1 MRRLRGVSG
10 TGEVKFEGACAGG
23 GVEVKRRGWMRYT
36 YKQSKNLLH
45 QTKEKCYRLGNCI
58 VLVWM
63 V

>member
-1 MRRLRGVSG
+1 MRADTV
-10 TGEVKFEGACAGG
+10 
-23 GVEVKRRGWMRYT
+23 Y

-45 QTKEKCYRLGNCI
+45 QTKEKYYRLGNCI

>member
-1 MRRLRGVSG
+1 MRGCARGKV
-10 TGEVKFEGACAGG
+10 
-23 GVEVKRRGWMRYT
+23 VERWGRMRYT

-45 QTKEKCYRLGNCI
+45 QTKEKCYQLENCI